1 MQYQQIKPAAGS
13 KAEEKWQFLN
23 QTHLPARS
31 DTEQAGW
38 LFGCSEE
45 EVSIL
50 ISEGNLVPLGKPAQ
64 NGKKMLAT
72 CVILE
77 LSVNV
82 EWLNNATLTISNY
95 WKKRNGRA

>member
-23 QTHLPARS
+23 QRHLPARC

-38 LFGCSEE
+38 LFNFSEE

-50 ISEGNLVPLGKPAQ
+50 ISEGKLIPLGKPAQ

-72 CVILE
+72 CVISE
-77 LSVNV
+77 LSVDV
-82 EWLNNATLTISNY
+82 EWLSDATLAIANY